1 MTRRGHTRIAPAAL
15 RHTLE
20 AVAAG
25 AYGVPRDDVSA
36 ALRDDA
42 GKLGVD
48 LQMRLPVPPLLAAA
62 PAGREQH
69 STFEQANIARLRIAF
84 AGRRITGMD
93 IGRINIR
100 LTAAPRAAKAARTDR
115 ARKQDGRQP

>member
-20 AVAAG
+20 TVAAG
-25 AYGVPRDDVSA
+25 AYGIPRDDVSA
-36 ALRDDA
+36 AVRDDA

-48 LQMRLPVPPLLAAA
+48 LQMRLPVPQLLASA
-62 PAGREQH
+62 PEGREQH

-84 AGRRITGMD
+84 AGRRITGME
-93 IGRINIR
+93 IGRINLR
-100 LTAAPRAAKAARTDR
+100 LTAASRAAKEARTDR
-115 ARKQDGRQP
+115 AQEQDGR

>member
-1 MTRRGHTRIAPAAL
+1 VTRRGHTRIAPAAL

-25 AYGVPRDDVSA
+25 AYGVPRDDASA
-36 ALRDDA
+36 ALGDA
-42 GKLGVD
+42 GKLEVD
-48 LQMRLPVPPLLAAA
+48 LQMRLPVPPLLASA
-62 PAGREQH
+62 PGGKEQH

-84 AGRRITGMD
+84 AGRRITGME

-100 LTAAPRAAKAARTDR
+100 LTAASRAAKEARTDR
-115 ARKQDGRQP
+115 AQQQGGR